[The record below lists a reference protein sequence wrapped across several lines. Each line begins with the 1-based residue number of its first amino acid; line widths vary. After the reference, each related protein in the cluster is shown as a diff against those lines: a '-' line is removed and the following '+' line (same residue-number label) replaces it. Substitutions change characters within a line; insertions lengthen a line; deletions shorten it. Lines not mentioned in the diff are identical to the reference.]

1 MDKQT
6 KKILIIAAST
16 AFVGSIFISALTG
29 GFAYYYL
36 LPKILKNKN
45 SFLDSKAVQTEIA
58 MSQEQAVTDIVAKA
72 SPAVVSVI
80 VTKDVPVLQE
90 RQKNSQDFLN
100 SPFDFF
106 FGPQYEQKGTEK
118 KQIGGGTG
126 FFISADGLIVT
137 NKHVVEDES
146 AEYTVLINENEKLPA
161 KVLARDPVQ
170 DLAILKIDKKGTP
183 FLVLGNSDEIK
194 IGQTVI
200 AIGNALGEFRNTV
213 STGVISGLKRSITAG
228 NSSGSEVLEG
238 VIQTDAAINPGNS
251 GGPLL
256 NLKGEVI
263 GINAAVAQGAQ
274 SIAFA
279 LPINIAKKDVE
290 TVRSQGKIIYPYLGI
305 RYIMINEATKE
316 KNNLSVNYGAL
327 IVRGTQADELAVI
340 PGGPADKAGIQEN
353 DIVLEI
359 NGTKVDENNTL
370 AKLIQAKNIGDIV
383 TIKVLHKG
391 EEKTVK
397 VKLEEKK

>member
-1 MDKQT
+1 MDKNT
-6 KKILIIAAST
+6 KKTLLIAITT
-16 AFVGSIFISALTG
+16 ALVGSIFMSVLSGAFTY
-29 GFAYYYL
+29 FYVF
-36 LPKILKNKN
+36 PKILNNKDL
-45 SFLDSKAVQTEIA
+45 FLNNGTGRESAK
-58 MSQEQAVTDIVAKA
+58 SQEQIITDIVAKA
-72 SPAVVSVI
+72 SSAVVSVI
-80 VTKDVPVLQE
+80 VTKDVPVMQE
-90 RQKNSQDFLN
+90 RQKNSQDFLK

-137 NKHVVEDES
+137 NKHVVEDEA
-146 AEYTVLINENEKLPA
+146 AEYTVLINENEKISA

-170 DLAILKIDKKGTP
+170 DLAILKIDKIGTP
-183 FLVLGNSDEIK
+183 YLALGDSNEVK

-213 STGVISGLKRSITAG
+213 SVGVISGLKRSITAG
-228 NSSGSEVLEG
+228 DGSSSEVLDG

-256 NLKGEVI
+256 SLKGEVI

-274 SIAFA
+274 NIAFA

-290 TVRSQGKIIYPYLGI
+290 MARNQGKIAYPYLGI
-305 RYIMINEATKE
+305 RYIMINEAIKE
-316 KNNLSVNYGAL
+316 KNNLSVDYGAL
-327 IVRGTQADELAVI
+327 VVRGAQADELAII

-353 DIVLEI
+353 DIILEVD
-359 NGTKVDENNTL
+359 GTKVDENNSL
-370 AKLIQAKNIGDIV
+370 AKLIQTKNIGD
-383 TIKVLHKG
+383 TITMKILRKG
-391 EEKTVK
+391 EEKTIK